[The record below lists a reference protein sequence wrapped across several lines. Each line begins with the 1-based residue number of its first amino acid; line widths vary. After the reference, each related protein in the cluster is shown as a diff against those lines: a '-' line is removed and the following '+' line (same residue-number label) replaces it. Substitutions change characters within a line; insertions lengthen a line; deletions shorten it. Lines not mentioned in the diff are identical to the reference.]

1 MSNNVV
7 FFQSGKTKSLS
18 FRISQLKLLQQ
29 SVKENETVICQALK
43 ADLNKPEFEAFS
55 SEIILVFKEIEY
67 CIKNLKNWTKP
78 QKAKVP
84 WQLIPA
90 SAKFIQNR

>member
-1 MSNNVV
+1 MISETSIHPILEQQRV

-55 SEIILVFKEIEY
+55 S
-67 CIKNLKNWTKP
+67 
-78 QKAKVP
+78 
-84 WQLIPA
+84 
-90 SAKFIQNR
+90 